1 MYDARTLS
9 GWLHMRLALKSG
21 VAGLLI
27 FLLAGCASPFGLG
40 GGWAYNPRTNTCE
53 RAAAGLSEDECREN
67 VVAAATAMAAA
78 TQQTQARIATA
89 TAASSATAF
98 ARSLPSATP
107 TETATPTPRPPTATP
122 TNTPLPTATRTS
134 TPLPTLAPT
143 GTNTPNPTGTP
154 QPSPTPPSGARLTV
168 SPPKG
173 KRGTTFALAF
183 TGGQPNQRAQWVI
196 TYPTGTVER
205 VPLPISASG
214 NYPNLKY
221 ESTPTHPLGVYRNEI
236 IQRDRVV
243 ATATFELTE

>member
-1 MYDARTLS
+1 
-9 GWLHMRLALKSG
+9 MRLALNFG

-122 TNTPLPTATRTS
+122 TNTPLPTATRTN
-134 TPLPTLAPT
+134 TPVPT
-143 GTNTPNPTGTP
+143 GTTSPTGTP
-154 QPSPTPPSGARLTV
+154 QPT
-168 SPPKG
+168 
-173 KRGTTFALAF
+173 
-183 TGGQPNQRAQWVI
+183 
-196 TYPTGTVER
+196 PTGTIGTLTV
-205 VPLPISASG
+205 
-214 NYPNLKY
+214 
-221 ESTPTHPLGVYRNEI
+221 TPTKGTVSTHFLFTLTGYPD
-236 IQRDRVV
+236 DRITRWMVKDPSGKEH
-243 ATATFELTE
+243 TYDRRIS